1 MQNRVELLPITHY
14 GWAMDRGTLKIVW
27 DSQKN
32 IEEEK
37 KRILYYT
44 SGCRCHS
51 GELLCS
57 SIRCGC
63 VCKGQQC
70 GPACKQCG
78 DGCVNTG
85 QTQRNLLSPTLGIS
99 SDPTLD
105 ISSEDAEDKLPS
117 DELSSDEELVTDETD
132 INDPDI
138 QQIMREVFG
147 NVML

>member
-1 MQNRVELLPITHY
+1 
-14 GWAMDRGTLKIVW
+14 MDGGTLKIEW
-27 DSQKN
+27 DSQQN
-32 IEEEK
+32 IEEVK

-57 SIRCGC
+57 SKRCGC
-63 VCKGQQC
+63 VRSKGQEC

-78 DGCVNTG
+78 DRCVNTG
-85 QTQRNLLSPTLGIS
+85 QTQSSPLSPTLNTS

-105 ISSEDAEDKLPS
+105 ISSEDAEDELSS

-138 QQIMREVFG
+138 QQIMREVFR
-147 NVML
+147 NVIL